1 MDEKVLEEIRFHQ
14 DVVNK
19 DANSPLYQIRE
30 KELEISGRVLAARN
44 QAEKV
49 VSDARK
55 AAQDTLRDAEANAD
69 KAAKKHAE
77 EALAKAE
84 AEAAAV
90 RGGIDAER
98 SELSAELDQRV
109 AEAAT
114 FVVSTVASA

>member
-55 AAQDTLRDAEANAD
+55 AAQDTLRDAESDAD
-69 KAAKKHAE
+69 KLAKKHAE
-77 EALAKAE
+77 DVIAQATADAE
-84 AEAAAV
+84 AV
-90 RGGIDAER
+90 RLGIDGEKGELR
-98 SELSAELDQRV
+98 SELDQRV
-109 AEAAT
+109 ADAAA
-114 FVVSTVASA
+114 FVVSAVTSA

>member
-55 AAQDTLRDAEANAD
+55 AAQDTLRDAESNAD
-69 KAAKKHAE
+69 KLAKKHAE
-77 EALAKAE
+77 DVIAKATAD
-84 AEAAAV
+84 AEAV
-90 RGGIDAER
+90 RGAIGDEKAGLR
-98 SELSAELDQRV
+98 SELDQRV

-114 FVVSTVASA
+114 FVVSAVTSA